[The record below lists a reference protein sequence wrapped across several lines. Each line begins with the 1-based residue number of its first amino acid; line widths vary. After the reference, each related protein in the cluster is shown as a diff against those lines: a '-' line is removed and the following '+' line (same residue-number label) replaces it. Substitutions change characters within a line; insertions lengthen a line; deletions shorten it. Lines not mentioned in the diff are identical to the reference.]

1 MKLLEHI
8 TAVPALHRQTQET
21 GSTQGVPGTAFHPGR
36 YALRFFAAMLVL
48 TLAAR
53 GVAGASMPRVTV
65 GQAAGGSITRSAT
78 AAGTI
83 GARQGA
89 PMTVPEGLLVSGT
102 LAAVGQTLHAG
113 DPVAA
118 FDSAGLAQAL
128 AEQQAQVR
136 QLEVACAQ
144 QQKGESADG
153 FALQQAQEQLDR
165 AYAEVHETWQEGR
178 ASSTAAR
185 AFSTSACPSC
195 QVSCTSA

>member
-1 MKLLEHI
+1 MKRFSFVGRLRDGWNAWRAADPAQARRLA
-8 TAVPALHRQTQET
+8 AV
-21 GSTQGVPGTAFHPGR
+21 G
-36 YALRFFAAMLVL
+36 RFFAAMLVL

-89 PMTVPEGLLVSGT
+89 PMTVPEGLLVTGT

-144 QQKGESADG
+144 QQKGENADG
-153 FALQQAQEQLDR
+153 FALPMPKCTR
-165 AYAEVHETWQEGR
+165 PGR
-178 ASSTAAR
+178 RGRRMWKRPGPPWTKPAA
-185 AFSTSACPSC
+185 AT
-195 QVSCTSA
+195 TT